1 LRGFKFALAVVAL
14 GLALMAGPFVWH
26 VVTSPEA
33 PVPTQ
38 GLPWQISPTEQGG
51 TRVMGLEPGRSPL
64 ALARTLWPQ
73 GVSLAVMAR
82 GQEPARLEVFAET
95 VTAGYVTGKA
105 VLTAAWEGES
115 VDSLRARAAS
125 EEVTASG
132 ARRYKLAPQDETQAW
147 TAPVRLITFV
157 PTARLAPEVVNE
169 RFGPPTERKPGAEQV
184 EHLLYPERGLAVTLD
199 TKGRAVLQYV
209 HPTDFAWLRQH
220 LLTVEPASR

>member
-1 LRGFKFALAVVAL
+1 MAL
-14 GLALMAGPFVWH
+14 GLVLMAGPFVWH
-26 VVTSPEA
+26 VVTTPNM

-38 GLPWQISPTEQGG
+38 GLPWQITATEQGG
-51 TRVMGLEPGRSPL
+51 TQVMGLEPGRSPL
-64 ALARTLWPQ
+64 GVARELWPQ
-73 GVSLAVMAR
+73 GVTLAVMAR
-82 GQEPARLEVFAET
+82 GQEHARLEVFAEA

-105 VLTAAWEGES
+105 VLTAAWEGDT
-115 VDSLRARAAS
+115 VNGMRTRAAS

-169 RFGPPTERKPGAEQV
+169 RFGPPAERKPGADQV

-199 TKGRAVLQYV
+199 TQGRAVLQYV
-209 HPTDFAWLRQH
+209 HPSDFAWLRQH
-220 LLTVEPASR
+220 LLTAEPAVH